1 MKKIIILITSIL
13 CLSVLSSCDNQS
25 LVKCENGTYTIT
37 LPDSQ
42 TVIEV
47 DKQYEGYLSS
57 VTDELIEQAEDKISA
72 AITNYP
78 ENSGYYLSTDS
89 EGYLCLYVEVIRDID
104 PPNVVVEGDYTI
116 SSGCNIDHEHLFF
129 SERISK

>member
-1 MKKIIILITSIL
+1 MKKIIIFLTAML
-13 CLSVLSSCDNQS
+13 CLLTLAGCNSHR

-57 VTDELIEQAEDKISA
+57 VTDKLIEQAEDKINAEIS
-72 AITNYP
+72 NYP
-78 ENSGYYLSTDS
+78 ENSVYYLGTDS
-89 EGYLCLYVEVIRDID
+89 EGYLCLFAEVIRDID
-104 PPNVVVEGDYTI
+104 PPNIVVDGDYTI
-116 SSGCNIDHEHLFF
+116 SDGCGIDHEHLFF